1 MERVSHI
8 KLVLFYILSLLFI
21 AGNLYLLIVKET
33 RGLILLPLVLGVVL
47 LALYRLDVLFR
58 LVIFLTPLSIPL
70 TTFYPDSVV
79 NMSLPSE
86 PILFG
91 LLGIFVFRLLVENE
105 FDRKVWRHPVTLVIG
120 IYLGWMLLTS
130 FTSTMPMVS
139 LKAFLA
145 AAWFISAAYFMGTQ
159 YLKRGF
165 NSIRE
170 LWLLFL
176 AAMVI
181 VIVLTIRK
189 HIGYGLW
196 NKQIAYKVPQ
206 PFFNDHTVYG
216 AVIAMM
222 IPYLL
227 AFASDRESKVKMRA
241 LFVLL
246 MPVFIIGLI
255 FSYSRA
261 SWLSVAIALF
271 VWVVMKLHIRFTHLL
286 ITTVTIVV
294 ILFTFWTQILLKL
307 ETNKTDSSSN
317 MVKHVESMTNI
328 TSDASNVERLNR
340 WYCALEMFKEKPV
353 LGWGPNTYQFKY
365 APFQIREFRTIIS
378 TNSGDWGNAHSEYLG
393 ALVSSGLLGLLAFL
407 ALIVSV
413 LYTGIRL
420 YSRTEDSRTRLLS
433 MAAVLSLIT
442 YFVHSFLNNF
452 LDMDNAAIPFWM
464 SFALIVVLDI
474 QERSKVA
481 VEKKSRL
488 TSR

>member
-1 MERVSHI
+1 MLERISHI
-8 KLVLFYILSLLFI
+8 KLILFYFLSILFI
-21 AGNLYLLIVKET
+21 ACNLYLLAVKET
-33 RGLILLPLVLGVVL
+33 RDLILLPIGFIVVAM
-47 LALYRLDVLFR
+47 ALYRLDVLFR

-91 LLGIFVFRLLVENE
+91 LMGIFVLRLLLEND
-105 FDRKVWRHPVTLVIG
+105 FDRKVWHHPVTYSIG

-130 FTSTMPMVS
+130 FTSTMPLVS

-145 AAWFISAAYFMGTQ
+145 AAWFISAAYFMATQ

-165 NSIRE
+165 SSVRE
-170 LWLLFL
+170 LWTLFL
-176 AAMVI
+176 AGMAI
-181 VIVLTIRK
+181 VIILTIRK
-189 HIGYGLW
+189 HIGFGLW

-222 IPYLL
+222 IPYLI
-227 AFASDRESKVKMRA
+227 AFASDKGSKMKTRL

-246 MPVFIIGLI
+246 LPVFLAGLV

-261 SWLSVAIALF
+261 SWLSVAIAIV
-271 VWVVMKLHIRFTHLL
+271 VWIIMKLRIKFTHLFL
-286 ITTVTIVV
+286 TSVTVVV

-317 MVKHVESMTNI
+317 MMKHVESMTNI

-340 WYCALEMFKEKPV
+340 WYCAFEMYKEKPV
-353 LGWGPNTYQFKY
+353 FGWGPNTYQFQY

-393 ALVSSGLLGLLAFL
+393 ALVSSGLTGLLAFL
-407 ALIVSV
+407 ALIVLI

-420 YSRTEDSRTRLLS
+420 YSRTKDSRTRLLS
-433 MAAVLSLIT
+433 LAAVLSLIT

-474 QERSKVA
+474 HERQSLPQQKRPA
-481 VEKKSRL
+481 
-488 TSR
+488 

>member
-1 MERVSHI
+1 MLERISHI
-8 KLVLFYILSLLFI
+8 KLILFYFLAILFI
-21 AGNLYLLIVKET
+21 ACNLYLLTVKET
-33 RGLILLPLVLGVVL
+33 RDLILLPIGFIVVAM
-47 LALYRLDVLFR
+47 ALFRLDVLFR

-86 PILFG
+86 PVLFG
-91 LLGIFVFRLLVENE
+91 LLGIFVLRLLLEND
-105 FDRKVWRHPVTLVIG
+105 FDRKVWHHPVTYSIG

-130 FTSTMPMVS
+130 FTSTMPLVS

-145 AAWFISAAYFMGTQ
+145 AAWFISAAYFMATQ

-165 NSIRE
+165 SSIRE
-170 LWLLFL
+170 LWLLFI

-181 VIVLTIRK
+181 VIILTIRK

-222 IPYLL
+222 IPYVI
-227 AFASDRESKVKMRA
+227 AFASDRGSKMKIRLLFA
-241 LFVLL
+241 LLF
-246 MPVFIIGLI
+246 PVFLSGLI

-261 SWLSVAIALF
+261 SWLSIAIAAV
-271 VWVVMKLHIRFTHLL
+271 VWIIMKLRIRFTHLL
-286 ITTVTIVV
+286 LTAVTIVV

-317 MVKHVESMTNI
+317 MMKHVESMTNI

-393 ALVSSGLLGLLAFL
+393 ALVSSGLPGLLAFL
-407 ALIVSV
+407 VMIVLI

-420 YSRTEDSRTRLLS
+420 YSRTKDARTRLLT

-452 LDMDNAAIPFWM
+452 LDMDNAAVPFWM

-474 QERSKVA
+474 HERQSLPQQKRPA
-481 VEKKSRL
+481 
-488 TSR
+488 

>member
-8 KLVLFYILSLLFI
+8 KLLLFYILSLFFI
-21 AGNLYLLIVKET
+21 ACNLYLLILKET
-33 RGLILLPLVLGVVL
+33 RAFVLLPLAFGIVL
-47 LALYRLDVLFR
+47 LALYRLDLLFR

-91 LLGIFVFRLLVENE
+91 LLGIFVLRVLLEGN
-105 FDRKVWRHPVTLVIG
+105 FDRNVWRHPVTIVIG
-120 IYLGWMLLTS
+120 VYLGWMLLTG
-130 FTSTMPMVS
+130 FTSTMPLVS

-145 AAWFISAAYFMGTQ
+145 TAWFISAAYFMATQ

-165 NSIRE
+165 SSIRE
-170 LWLLFL
+170 LWLFFL
-176 AAMVI
+176 AAMLI
-181 VIVLTIRK
+181 VIILTIRK

-222 IPYLL
+222 IPYII
-227 AFASDRESKVKMRA
+227 AFASDRNSSNKIRL
-241 LFVLL
+241 LFVFLL
-246 MPVFIIGLI
+246 PFFLAGLV

-261 SWLSVAIALF
+261 SWLSVAIAAAI
-271 VWVVMKLHIRFTHLL
+271 WIIMKLRIRFTHLIL
-286 ITTVTIVV
+286 TTVTIG
-294 ILFTFWTQILLKL
+294 ILLFTFWTQILLKL

-317 MVKHVESMTNI
+317 MIKHVESMTNI

-340 WYCALEMFKEKPV
+340 WFCAWEMFKEKPV
-353 LGWGPNTYQFKY
+353 FGWGPNTYQFKY

-393 ALVSSGLLGLLAFL
+393 ALVSSGLPGLLAFL
-407 ALIVSV
+407 ALIVLI

-420 YSRTEDSRTRLLS
+420 YSRTEDYRTRLLS
-433 MAAVLSLIT
+433 LAAVLSLTT

-474 QERSKVA
+474 QERKLG
-481 VEKKSRL
+481 K
-488 TSR
+488 

>member
-1 MERVSHI
+1 LLERISHI
-8 KLVLFYILSLLFI
+8 KLILFYFLSILFI
-21 AGNLYLLIVKET
+21 ACNLYLLTVKET
-33 RGLILLPLVLGVVL
+33 RDLILLPIGFIVVAM
-47 LALYRLDVLFR
+47 ALYRLDVLFR

-91 LLGIFVFRLLVENE
+91 LLGIFVLRLLLEND
-105 FDRKVWRHPVTLVIG
+105 FDRKVWRHPVTFFIG

-130 FTSTMPMVS
+130 FTSTMPLVS

-145 AAWFISAAYFMGTQ
+145 AAWFISAAYFMATQ
-159 YLKRGF
+159 YLKQGF
-165 NSIRE
+165 TSIRE

-176 AAMVI
+176 VAMVI
-181 VIVLTIRK
+181 VIILTIRK

-222 IPYLL
+222 IPYVV
-227 AFASDRESKVKMRA
+227 AFAWDRGSKMKIRL

-246 MPVFIIGLI
+246 LPFFLAGLV

-261 SWLSVAIALF
+261 SWLSVTIAIA
-271 VWVVMKLHIRFTHLL
+271 VWIIMKLRIRFTHLL
-286 ITTVTIVV
+286 LTTVTIVV
-294 ILFTFWTQILLKL
+294 ILFAFWTQILLKL

-317 MVKHVESMTNI
+317 MMKHVESMTNI
-328 TSDASNVERLNR
+328 SSDASNVERLNR

-353 LGWGPNTYQFKY
+353 FGWGPNTYQFKY
-365 APFQIREFRTIIS
+365 APFQIHEFRTIIS

-393 ALVSSGLLGLLAFL
+393 ALVSSGFPGLFAFL
-407 ALIVSV
+407 ALIVLI

-420 YSRTEDSRTRLLS
+420 YSRTNDARTRLLS
-433 MAAVLSLIT
+433 MAAVLSLVT

-474 QERSKVA
+474 QERQSQSQQKRPA
-481 VEKKSRL
+481 
-488 TSR
+488 